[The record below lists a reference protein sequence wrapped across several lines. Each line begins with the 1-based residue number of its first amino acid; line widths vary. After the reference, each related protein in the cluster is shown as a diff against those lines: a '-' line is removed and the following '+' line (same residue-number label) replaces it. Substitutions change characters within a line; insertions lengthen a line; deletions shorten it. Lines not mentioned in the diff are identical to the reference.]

1 MIVSEIQA
9 CSSCGHPVKEKEGRW
24 KHTNAMD
31 GHVFTTVHCQE
42 CIAAGKECSDPR
54 WDPNVTVIPAKG
66 ESTAKPVKP
75 EESFLICKVCGIYA
89 RNRAALMRHFRDEH
103 PLDPER
109 LLSLQREGKSI
120 EEMAVILERTPQT
133 VRYHLERL
141 SSDSE
146 PAGHQSVQ
154 LEMQSSPD
162 QVAVSGTADLESE
175 NRDLRARIRDL
186 ESQIQ
191 NEKTAGMGWTRIFS
205 LSSSGDRTHE
215 GIQAVKNAIKSA
227 LPWTAEEI
235 FLKVDSNKPLHLTRI
250 FVEVRMK

>member
-1 MIVSEIQA
+1 MSIPWTRTSFA
-9 CSSCGHPVKEKEGRW
+9 HCRGR
-24 KHTNAMD
+24 
-31 GHVFTTVHCQE
+31 G
-42 CIAAGKECSDPR
+42 R
-54 WDPNVTVIPAKG
+54 
-66 ESTAKPVKP
+66 
-75 EESFLICKVCGIYA
+75 
-89 RNRAALMRHFRDEH
+89 
-103 PLDPER
+103 
-109 LLSLQREGKSI
+109 SI

-175 NRDLRARIRDL
+175 NRDLRARIRDP

-205 LSSSGDRTHE
+205 LSSSGDGTHE

>member
-1 MIVSEIQA
+1 MNWKSTARRRLKHELACACKSQGEAGGEFLIASEVQL

-54 WDPNVTVIPAKG
+54 WDPNVTVPTKG

-162 QVAVSGTADLESE
+162 RVAVSGTADLESE
-175 NRDLRARIRDL
+175 NRDLRARIRGEGPTCPSSL
-186 ESQIQ
+186 
-191 NEKTAGMGWTRIFS
+191 KTAGTHNS
-205 LSSSGDRTHE
+205 L
-215 GIQAVKNAIKSA
+215 
-227 LPWTAEEI
+227 P
-235 FLKVDSNKPLHLTRI
+235 
-250 FVEVRMK
+250 